1 MNHNV
6 HFTFEPI
13 TDSWGAHSDENI
25 NSGAILSFDADC
37 KVTDSQ
43 TTSDVDN
50 RLLSGLLWNAAEV
63 FSSSWPSTCCNGQ
76 RKAPRHLK

>member
-43 TTSDVDN
+43 TTSV
-50 RLLSGLLWNAAEV
+50 LIIVCYQVCYGMQLKFSLHHGLQHAV
-63 FSSSWPSTCCNGQ
+63 TDKG
-76 RKAPRHLK
+76 KHLDI